1 MVVED
6 IFRVR
11 FRKSLQMLAPGTDF
25 RQGIENVI
33 QAKTG
38 ALIVVGDSPEV
49 MGIASG
55 GFHIDCEFTPARL
68 YELAKMDG
76 AINTNHDASRILR
89 VNAQLDPNPNLP
101 SKETGI
107 RHRTAERVAMQTG
120 ELVVAISQRRQV
132 VTLFQENSSF
142 ILRDIATILVQ
153 ANQALQTLEKYRN
166 VLSRDLQ
173 HLGGLEFE
181 ELVTTG
187 EVCSVLHRCI
197 KVLNIAAEIENY
209 ISELGREGRLVK
221 MQLEE
226 MVANVQEE
234 ATLIIKDYCNTK
246 EKTPAEI
253 LSGVRRA
260 YEDDISDS
268 LFLMKSL
275 GLGTTSA
282 HLEQQAAPHGYRML
296 NKIPRIPPAIIENL
310 VERFKVLSRILRA
323 TIEEL
328 DEVEGIGE
336 VRARSIKNGL
346 MRMREQFLLEYM
358 V

>member
-1 MVVED
+1 MLED
-6 IFRVR
+6 IFRAR
-11 FRKSLQMLAPGTDF
+11 FRRSLQMLAPGTDF
-25 RQGIENVI
+25 RQGIENVL

-49 MGIASG
+49 MGMVSG
-55 GFHIDCEFTPARL
+55 GFLIDCEYTPARL

-76 AINTNHDASRILR
+76 AIITNHDASRILR

-101 SKETGI
+101 SQETGI
-107 RHRTAERVAMQTG
+107 RHRTAERVALQTG

-132 VTLFQENSSF
+132 VTLFQDNSSF
-142 ILRDIATILVQ
+142 RLRDIATILVQ

-181 ELVTTG
+181 ELATTG

-197 KVLNIAAEIENY
+197 KVLNISAEIENY
-209 ISELGREGRLVK
+209 ISELGNEGRLVK
-221 MQLEE
+221 MQLDE

-234 ATLIIKDYCNTK
+234 ATLIIKDYCNIR
-246 EKTPAEI
+246 EKSPTEI
-253 LSGVRRA
+253 LSSVRRA

-268 LFLMKSL
+268 LFLMRSL
-275 GLGTTSA
+275 GLGTTGA
-282 HLEQQAAPHGYRML
+282 HLEQPTAPRGYRML

-310 VERFKVLSRILRA
+310 VDRFKFLSRILRA

-328 DEVEGIGE
+328 DDVEGIGE

>member
-1 MVVED
+1 MVED
-6 IFRVR
+6 IFRLK
-11 FRKSLQMLAPGTDF
+11 FRKSLQMLAPGTAF
-25 RQGIENVI
+25 RLGIENVI
-33 QAKTG
+33 QARTG
-38 ALIVVGDSPEV
+38 GLIVVGDSPEV
-49 MGIASG
+49 MNLVTG

-76 AINTNHDASRILR
+76 AIITNHDASRILI
-89 VNAQLDPNPNLP
+89 VNAQLDPNPALP
-101 SKETGI
+101 SQETGI
-107 RHRTAERVAMQTG
+107 RHRTAERVALQTG
-120 ELVVAISQRRQV
+120 ELVVAISQRRSV
-132 VTLFQENSSF
+132 VTLFQGNSTF
-142 ILRDIATILVQ
+142 RMRDISSLLVM

-166 VLSRDLQ
+166 VLNRDLQ

-181 ELVTTG
+181 ELVTVG
-187 EVCSVLHRCI
+187 EVCNVLNRSI

-209 ISELGREGRLVK
+209 ISELGTEGRLVK

-234 ATLIIKDYCNTK
+234 ATLIIKDYCNLK
-246 EKTPAEI
+246 DRSPAEI
-253 LSGVRRA
+253 LNGVRRT
-260 YEDDISDS
+260 YEDETSDS
-268 LFLMKSL
+268 VFLMRSL
-275 GLGTTSA
+275 GLGTTIS
-282 HLEQQAAPHGYRML
+282 HLEQQVAPRGYRML

-310 VERFKVLSRILRA
+310 VDRFKLFNRVLRA
-323 TIEEL
+323 SIEDL